1 MNLDSR
7 KFYFLEESNRNIDFK
22 ELNSIILNN
31 TLNEGVGTRVLGGLN
46 NALGRASGGTKKFL
60 KDIYDSDV
68 FKKITSLILPDSP
81 EFQAY
86 LANKESQGPLGR
98 LGGEYKEAGLKTFIA
113 PYRMAP
119 QALEG
124 SALAN
129 LSRSGRTSKSSQIQ
143 YGPVKF

>member
-31 TLNEGVGTRVLGGLN
+31 TLNEGVGDAFRRINDV
-46 NALGRASGGTKKFL
+46 LGRARGGTKKFL

-68 FKKITSLILPDSP
+68 FKKISSLILPNSP
-81 EFQAY
+81 EFQKY
-86 LANKESQGPLGR
+86 LENKESQGPLGR

-129 LSRSGRTSKSSQIQ
+129 LSRTGRTSKSSQIQ

>member
-22 ELNSIILNN
+22 ELNSIILNDS
-31 TLNEGVGTRVLGGLN
+31 LNEGFGSSVFGGVN
-46 NALGRASGGTKKFL
+46 TALGKAGKGTKKFL

-68 FKKITSLILPDSP
+68 FKKISSLILPNSK
-81 EFQAY
+81 EFQDY
-86 LANKESQGPLGR
+86 LANEKSQGPLGR
-98 LGGEYKEAGLKTFIA
+98 LGAEYKEAGLKTFIA

-129 LSRSGRTSKSSQIQ
+129 LSRTGRTSKSSQIQ